1 MSDLVERMRK
11 GDRRALAR
19 LLSLVEE
26 KSEESFEL
34 LAEIWPYTGRALTV
48 GVTGPAGA
56 GKSTMID
63 QLITWIRKQGKTVG
77 VVAVDPSSPFT
88 GGAVLG
94 DRVRMQ
100 RHSEDKDVYIRS
112 VGSRGRSG
120 GLSFSTRAL
129 VQLLDAFGIDVI
141 LLETVGA
148 GQSEVAVADIADTT
162 VVVLVPEA
170 GDAIQTLKAGILEI
184 AHVYVVNKK
193 DRPGADLIAREIE
206 TSLMLSPREL
216 TWKPPIVMM
225 EAVKGVGVEELWE
238 GIERHQENIREKG
251 LPPTERFRRN
261 FHELAEVMEARVNTH
276 MMKACRGDDG
286 LMKELE
292 KNQRP
297 NLYALAKTWLNKE
310 FPPK

>member
-1 MSDLVERMRK
+1 MRQ

-26 KSEESFEL
+26 KSEDSFEL
-34 LAEIWPYTGRALTV
+34 LAEIWPYTGRAITV

-56 GKSTMID
+56 GKSTIID
-63 QLITWIRKQGKTVG
+63 QLISVCRKQGKSVG

-94 DRVRMQ
+94 DRIRMQ
-100 RHSEDKDVYIRS
+100 RHSDDQDVFIRS
-112 VGSRGRSG
+112 VSSRGRSG

-129 VQLLDAFGIDVI
+129 VQLLDAYGIDII

-148 GQSEVAVADIADTT
+148 GQSEVAVADVADTT

-193 DRPGADLIAREIE
+193 DRPGADLIAREVE
-206 TSLMLSPREL
+206 TSLNLSPKASS
-216 TWKPPIVMM
+216 WKPPIVMT
-225 EAVKGVGVEELWE
+225 EAVKGVGIEEVWQA
-238 GIERHQENIREKG
+238 IEQHQVDLKKSG
-251 LPPTERFRRN
+251 LPEQEQLRRN
-261 FHELAEVMEARVNTH
+261 LHELAEVIEARVNSQ
-276 MMKACRGDDG
+276 MMGLVRSDG
-286 LMKELE
+286 KLMKELE
-292 KNQRP
+292 QNHRP
-297 NLYALAKTWLNKE
+297 NLYALAKSWLSQVYLTK
-310 FPPK
+310 KA